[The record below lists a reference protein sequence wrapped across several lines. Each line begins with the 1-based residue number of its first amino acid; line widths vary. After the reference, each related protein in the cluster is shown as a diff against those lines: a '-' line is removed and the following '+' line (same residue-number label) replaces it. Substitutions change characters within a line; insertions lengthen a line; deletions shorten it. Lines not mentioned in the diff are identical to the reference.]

1 MANIV
6 YGFYRADMFVGDV
19 AEKTDTFGSPTCY
32 AGGAN
37 VDLAFGAFTA
47 RAGLLNG
54 PFTSGEQWQAFA
66 DTVQAKTTDVSG
78 TAIAVYT
85 SAARFVGVGGT
96 GTMSSR
102 SGTLR
107 RPRSRAG
114 PAMTGSRPTSTR
126 TATRWRDSRSAV
138 GRSGQRRPLRRLG
151 PRHPR
156 RRHRGRHPDR
166 RGGRRHLH
174 RQRRPRRGERSGR
187 YAQRRLRPTARQREL
202 DLGRRKP
209 DRGPP
214 GALRSRANA
223 HGQRGSEPGD
233 RRGGVR
239 RPGWRW
245 GVDALRG
252 AAGADTFV
260 FSTSLVAGVDTVL
273 DFSREEGDRIAV
285 DDVLIPAIGAA
296 LDPYEVKIG
305 TEATDPYHRLVYNPA
320 RALFSMTRTEAR
332 RARRCASRSCPR
344 GP

>member
-126 TATRWRDSRSAV
+126 TATRWP
-138 GRSGQRRPLRRLG
+138 RRPIG
-151 PRHPR
+151 
-156 RRHRGRHPDR
+156 
-166 RGGRRHLH
+166 
-174 RQRRPRRGERSGR
+174 RGEGR
-187 YAQRRLRPTARQREL
+187 ATTSSP
-202 DLGRRKP
+202 
-209 DRGPP
+209 
-214 GALRSRANA
+214 
-223 HGQRGSEPGD
+223 
-233 RRGGVR
+233 
-239 RPGWRW
+239 
-245 GVDALRG
+245 
-252 AAGADTFV
+252 AAGATTP
-260 FSTSLVAGVDTVL
+260 ST
-273 DFSREEGDRIAV
+273 
-285 DDVLIPAIGAA
+285 AA
-296 LDPYEVKIG
+296 
-305 TEATDPYHRLVYNPA
+305 
-320 RALFSMTRTEAR
+320 S
-332 RARRCASRSCPR
+332 
-344 GP
+344 GPTP